1 MKLNWNLQR
10 GWGGAQKKILSM
22 GEACI
27 FSGITQ
33 FAFKKNFLTGSYN
46 LDFYNSL
53 DELGEQKNDGATISL
68 C

>member
-1 MKLNWNLQR
+1 
-10 GWGGAQKKILSM
+10 M